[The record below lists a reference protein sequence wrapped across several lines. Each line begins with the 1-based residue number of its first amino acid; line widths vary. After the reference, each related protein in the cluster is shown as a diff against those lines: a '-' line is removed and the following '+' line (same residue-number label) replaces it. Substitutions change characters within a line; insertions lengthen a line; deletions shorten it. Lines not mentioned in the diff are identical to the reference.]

1 MPIAGDPFDSETV
14 LHRGGC
20 CCGLH
25 KNQNDHDTAQL
36 SGEDLWRH
44 AVEGAVVCALFPS
57 DMRRRAFM
65 KAVGSAT
72 ALAAISQFFPLGLAS
87 EAFADTDGSLEKST
101 LRVGFIPITCATPL
115 ILAQPTGI
123 YAKQK
128 LTVEL
133 IKAPSWGAI
142 RDKTDHHEYD
152 VSHMLSP
159 MPIAFTLGLGQS
171 PAPYAMLAI
180 ENVNG
185 QAITLSLKH
194 KDKRDPKDWKGFQFA
209 VPFEYSMHN
218 YLLRYYL
225 AEHGIDPDK
234 DVTIR
239 AVPPPQMVDKLREG
253 SLDGYLAPDPA
264 NQRAVYDRV
273 GFIHLLSKELWD
285 GHPCCAVG
293 ASMDFVTE
301 LPNTYRAFMRALIE
315 ATVFASNPENRR
327 PMASVMALPP
337 YLNQPPEV
345 VEQILTGTFEDGLG
359 NTRTVPD
366 RVDFAPIPWQSFA
379 VWILTQ
385 MKRWGQIKG
394 DVGYA
399 QIAEQVCLATNATTQ
414 MREIG
419 ITPPEALKSFH
430 IMGKSFN
437 PAAPEAYLASS
448 KIRTAT

>member
-1 MPIAGDPFDSETV
+1 MPIADDPFDSETV

-20 CCGLH
+20 SCGQH
-25 KNQNDHDTAQL
+25 KSQSDHDAAQPA
-36 SGEDLWRH
+36 GEQLWRR
-44 AVEGAVVCALFPS
+44 AVEGAVVRAMFPS

-72 ALAAISQFFPLGLAS
+72 ALAAISQFFPLGVAT
-87 EAFADTDGSLEKST
+87 EAFADSGPLEKST

-123 YAKQK
+123 YAKQR
-128 LTVEL
+128 LVVEL

-152 VSHMLSP
+152 VAHMLSP
-159 MPIAFTLGLGQS
+159 MPIAFTLGLGQT
-171 PAPYAMLAI
+171 PAPYGMLAI

-225 AEHGIDPDK
+225 AEHGLDPDK

-239 AVPPPQMVDKLREG
+239 AVPPPQMPEKLREG
-253 SLDGYLAPDPA
+253 ALDGYLAPDPA
-264 NQRAVYDRV
+264 NQRAVYDRT
-273 GFIHLLSKELWD
+273 GFIHILSKEIWD
-285 GHPCCAVG
+285 GHPCCAIG
-293 ASMDFVTE
+293 ASMEFVNE

-315 ATVFASNPENRR
+315 ATVFASKPENRQ

-345 VEQILTGTFEDGLG
+345 VEQILTGTFDDGLG
-359 NTRTVPD
+359 NVRTVPG
-366 RVDFAPIPWQSFA
+366 RIDFAPIPWNSFA

-385 MKRWGQIKG
+385 MKRWGQLKG
-394 DVGYA
+394 DVSYA
-399 QIAEQVCLATNATTQ
+399 KIAEQVCLATGAIAQ

-419 ITPPEALKSFH
+419 MAPPETPKTFH
-430 IMGKSFN
+430 IYGKLFN
-437 PAAPEAYLASS
+437 PSEPEEYLAAF
-448 KIRTAT
+448 KIKSAT

>member
-1 MPIAGDPFDSETV
+1 MPFTDDPFDSEAV
-14 LHRGGC
+14 LHRDGC
-20 CCGLH
+20 CCGRH
-25 KNQNDHDTAQL
+25 KSQNEHDAAEPD
-36 SGEDLWRH
+36 GEELWRR
-44 AVEGAVVCALFPS
+44 AVEGAVVRALFPS

-72 ALAAISQFFPLGLAS
+72 ALAAISQFFPVGLAA
-87 EAFADTDGSLEKST
+87 EALADTRGPIEKRV

-133 IKAPSWGAI
+133 IKAPSWPAI

-152 VSHMLSP
+152 VAHMLSP

-171 PAPYAMLAI
+171 PAPYGMLAI

-194 KDKRDPKDWKGFQFA
+194 KDKRDPKDWKGFRFA

-239 AVPPPQMVDKLREG
+239 AVPPPQMPDKLREG
-253 SLDGYLAPDPA
+253 ALDGYLAPDPA
-264 NQRAVYDRV
+264 NQRAVYDRT
-273 GFIHLLSKELWD
+273 GFIHLLSREIWE

-293 ASMDFVTE
+293 ASMDFVNE
-301 LPNTYRAFMRALIE
+301 FPNTYRAFMRALIE
-315 ATVFASNPENRR
+315 ATVFASKPENRQ

-337 YLNQPPEV
+337 YLNQPAEV

-359 NTRTVPD
+359 NVRTVPG
-366 RVDFAPIPWQSFA
+366 RIDFAPIPWSSFA
-379 VWILTQ
+379 IWILTQ

-394 DVGYA
+394 DVRYA
-399 QIAEQVCLATNATTQ
+399 EIAEQVCLATNATAQ

-419 ITPPEALKSFH
+419 ITPPETPKTFH
-430 IMGKSFN
+430 ILGKSFN
-437 PAAPEAYLASS
+437 PVTPDDYLASF